1 MPSLGYLP
9 LADWKSMIESR
20 RAAAM
25 EKLKQDPESKVA
37 PRMLRQVEEMESRM
51 KALSV
56 DYDPQK
62 ATQ

>member
-25 EKLKQDPESKVA
+25 EKLKQYPESKVA